1 LEQELCGPDASASR
15 SRRASDQVAQL
26 VAVRELFEASGG
38 RARLGFRTSA
48 SADSVVGQD
57 EQGAVTLIQEF
68 IVPEILGPDRDV
80 GGTAL
85 ISRVLDCSIEFDQPG
100 TQSFAAVIGCRRV
113 EGIVL
118 EGRFFLGRFGT
129 LAGLFEFVRD
139 QHRAERGRRAG
150 RCSAQFG
157 CRRRMPF
164 VDVVQ
169 PEPL

>member
-113 EGIVL
+113 E
-118 EGRFFLGRFGT
+118 
-129 LAGLFEFVRD
+129 VRD